1 MVFSAKIVSV
11 ILGWVDCPK
20 NPFCRRPRMARSH
33 SHGKAE
39 AFRLYLEGV
48 AKKIADDLW
57 GPKGPAWGTTLTE
70 LENVAVE
77 AREIFSQK
85 LLELGVARQ
94 SAALLEQRS
103 EQAEA
108 CPSCQRSFTQPA
120 QPSPR
125 TMDTEG
131 GEIHWQE
138 PQEYC
143 PRCRRAFFPSKPKP
157 GH

>member
-1 MVFSAKIVSV
+1 
-11 ILGWVDCPK
+11 
-20 NPFCRRPRMARSH
+20 MARSR
-33 SHGKAE
+33 SQDKAE

-57 GPKGPAWGTTLTE
+57 GPKGPVWGTTLTE
-70 LENVAVE
+70 LESVAVE

-85 LLELGVARQ
+85 LLELGMARQ
-94 SAALLEQRS
+94 SAALLEQRA
-103 EQAEA
+103 EQADA
-108 CPSCQRSFTQPA
+108 CPSCQRPFAQPA

-125 TMDTEG
+125 SMDTAG

-138 PQEYC
+138 PQEFC
-143 PRCRRAFFPSKPKP
+143 SRCRRAFFPSESKP

>member
-1 MVFSAKIVSV
+1 
-11 ILGWVDCPK
+11 
-20 NPFCRRPRMARSH
+20 MARSR
-33 SHGKAE
+33 SKSSGQAE
-39 AFRLYLEGV
+39 PLRHYLEGV

-57 GPKGPAWGTTLTE
+57 GPKGPAWGTKLSDM
-70 LENVAVE
+70 ENVALA

-94 SAALLEQRS
+94 SAALLEQRP

-108 CPSCQRSFTQPA
+108 CPDCQRPFAEPA
-120 QPSPR
+120 QPWPR

-143 PRCRRAFFPSKPKP
+143 PRCRRAFFPSEPKP